1 MEETEGL
8 RYGLRKRRKKSE
20 RPQNVVGVEELVKA
34 AIAATAGQSRPPRI
48 LVFSGSGLSASS
60 GMSTFS
66 TKGGLYER
74 AQRKFRL
81 QDGKTLFTYGFFD
94 KNRQEALA
102 FLAEVFLEAC
112 QAQPAPGHHALA
124 SLARAGRLQRH
135 YTLNIDGLA
144 ERAGMD
150 TWHPTLNPN
159 GTTVEMH
166 GNIHHLV
173 CVDCENT
180 VPLTTTTA
188 RQLRSRKIIPCLS
201 CSSDAGSSESGAS
214 ALRFKVMMYEDA
226 DSEVITPSD
235 VIDCMEED
243 TKSCDL
249 VLWVGISFQQ
259 SASTAYF
266 RKVRNWLREAD
277 RLDKV
282 LQAVINPSEDALW
295 NLVTACCNQQDLN
308 VVEVLE
314 SSDIT
319 LPRLAEHLLNA
330 KPKVENSL

>member
-1 MEETEGL
+1 MEETGG
-8 RYGLRKRRKKSE
+8 RYGLRKRRKKLGEST
-20 RPQNVVGVEELVKA
+20 VSVEDLVNT
-34 AIAATAGQSRPPRI
+34 ATTLAQPHPPRI

-94 KNRQEALA
+94 KNRQQALA

-112 QAQPAPGHHALA
+112 KAQPAPGHHALA
-124 SLARAGRLQRH
+124 ALASSGRLQRH

-150 TWHPTLNPN
+150 TWHPLLNPD
-159 GTTVEMH
+159 GSTVEMH

-173 CVDCENT
+173 CVDCEKT
-180 VPLTTTTA
+180 VPLTSTTA
-188 RQLRSRKIIPCLS
+188 RQLRSHKTVPCLS
-201 CSSDAGSSESGAS
+201 CGSAGSAGSAGSSGSTDTSGIAS

-235 VIDCMEED
+235 VLDLMEED
-243 TKSCDL
+243 VKVCDL
-249 VLWVGISFQQ
+249 ILWVGISFKQ

-266 RKVRNWLREAD
+266 RKVRNWLREAG

-282 LQAVINPSEDALW
+282 LQAVINPSEEALW
-295 NLVTACCNQQDLN
+295 NLVTACSNQRESCAIVYVLYGLN
-308 VVEVLE
+308 F
-314 SSDIT
+314 
-319 LPRLAEHLLNA
+319 LLLCF
-330 KPKVENSL
+330 PPTRFPQS

>member
-1 MEETEGL
+1 MEETG
-8 RYGLRKRRKKSE
+8 YKLRKRRKKS
-20 RPQNVVGVEELVKA
+20 QDVVGVEELVKA
-34 AIAATAGQSRPPRI
+34 AIDATGQSRPPRI

-124 SLARAGRLQRH
+124 SLASAGRLQRH

-201 CSSDAGSSESGAS
+201 CSSDASGSDTS

-314 SSDIT
+314 SSDVT
-319 LPRLAEHLLNA
+319 LPQLAEHLLNA
-330 KPKVENSL
+330 KPKVEDSLESEEM